1 MTVVNQEWH
10 RVPAVAHEFAG
21 RAVVAH
27 QGQNIGFQ
35 GQNLGQEFIKN
46 LDLMHLLVE
55 VAVLAG
61 TVGFLHV
68 EEEEIVLAPVLG
80 QRLDL
85 TVQGVLV
92 AFHRQDFHA
101 HQAGQA
107 LVHGV
112 TGDAGGVQ
120 LVHVRETGEVR
131 HVTVTTEQ
139 HAVHLRFVLQGRFGA
154 GHESV
159 HQRRGLLA
167 GGVVRGGGHGL
178 HAHHLRVD
186 IADVRTQRLAILGAE
201 HHHETVLGLGV
212 NLHRNAVDVRY
223 GGLQFR
229 HDIHVLLVAGAASA
243 AVIHDA
249 VRAQRGEITTH
260 RDIPRVQ
267 FHADT
272 HRGQRPAPHH
282 VLQRIVPEQAQVAG
296 AATGRDARA
305 HQFHQAHLR
314 IRRQFVQVGGVR
326 RGQFRLAVQFHGQA
340 AHAVQ
345 HHQHDLALGLLGEAT
360 NHIKEVTHAP

>member
-1 MTVVNQEWH
+1 MNQERH
-10 RVPAVAHEFAG
+10 RVPAVAHEFTG
-21 RAVVAH
+21 GAVIPHDAQHV
-27 QGQNIGFQ
+27 GLQ
-35 GQNLGQEFIKN
+35 GQNLGQQFIEN
-46 LDLMHLLVE
+46 LDLVHLLVE
-55 VAVLAG
+55 VAVLSGA
-61 TVGFLHV
+61 VGFLHV

-112 TGDAGGVQ
+112 TGDAGGIQ
-120 LVHVRETGEVR
+120 LVHVGETGEVR
-131 HVTVTTEQ
+131 HVAVPAEQ
-139 HAVHLRFVLQGRFGA
+139 HAVHLRFFLQGQFGA
-154 GHESV
+154 GNESIDE
-159 HQRRGLLA
+159 RRGLLA
-167 GGVVRGGGHGL
+167 GRVVRGGGHGL

-212 NLHRNAVDVRY
+212 DFHRNAVDAGN

-229 HDIHVLLVAGAASA
+229 HYLHVLLVAGAASA
-243 AVIHDA
+243 AVIHEA

-345 HHQHDLALGLLGEAT
+345 HHQHDLALGFLGEAT
-360 NHIKEVTHAP
+360 NHIKQVTHAP